1 MKLSRSVPVFI
12 ALVLAAPVMGQPQQS
27 QPPPPERRAPPEPP
41 PPPAAV
47 PQAAPSPP
55 AALEAQRRREEQS
68 VDITELLENVS
79 QATGM
84 EFLVDPRV
92 TFRVYGV
99 PKIDNP
105 SYAELLT
112 ILRMHGYTA
121 VNVGGRVNILPD
133 SNVRFMPVRVLNRD
147 EASVPDDEYVTRI
160 IETPN
165 APQLVPV
172 LRPLMPQS
180 AHLAAV
186 AGEEGEPGKLILMD
200 TYANIRRMTELIRE
214 LAQ

>member
-1 MKLSRSVPVFI
+1 MNLSGFAPIFVAVM
-12 ALVLAAPVMGQPQQS
+12 LAAPVMAQPGQR
-27 QPPPPERRAPPEPP
+27 QPPPPEPRAEPAPAPQPVVETRPP
-41 PPPAAV
+41 
-47 PQAAPSPP
+47 SP
-55 AALEAQRRREEQS
+55 AALEAQRLREEQS
-68 VDITELLENVS
+68 VDITELLANVS
-79 QATGM
+79 RTTGM

-92 TFRVYGV
+92 RFQVFGV
-99 PKIDNP
+99 PRMDNP

-121 VNVGGRVNILPD
+121 VNVGGRVNIVPD
-133 SNVRFMPVRVLNRD
+133 SVVRFMPVRVMNRD
-147 EASVPDDEYVTRI
+147 DAGVPDDEYVTRV

-186 AGEEGEPGKLILMD
+186 GGQDGEVGKLILMD

-214 LAQ
+214 LSR

>member
-1 MKLSRSVPVFI
+1 MKFLRSVPVFI
-12 ALVLAAPVMGQPQQS
+12 ALVLAVPVMGQPQQS
-27 QPPPPERRAPPEPP
+27 QPSPPERRAPPEPP
-41 PPPAAV
+41 LPPAAV
-47 PQAAPSPP
+47 PPAAPSPP

-68 VDITELLENVS
+68 VDVTELLANVS

-99 PKIDNP
+99 PKIDHP
-105 SYAELLT
+105 TYAELLT

-147 EASVPDDEYVTRI
+147 DASVPDDEYVTRV